1 VLLVIFDSGLSLARY
16 YEVLK
21 VSEDYAAMTG
31 LEEQIKEQARR
42 LGFDLV
48 GIAAATEA
56 ETHGFFRDWLA
67 RGYAGEMHYLQRQAE
82 ARRHPETILEGVR
95 SIVML
100 GLNYKPPA
108 ADVPPPRG
116 PSGRV
121 AQYARGAD
129 YHDVMWGRLDE
140 LLASIRAVVPGCA
153 GRGVVDTAPLLERDF
168 GRRAGLGWFGKN
180 TMLLSKHLGSYFFL
194 GALLLDLPLQPD
206 PPHEA
211 QHCGTCTACLDAC
224 PTQAFPEPGMLDA
237 QRCISYLT
245 IELRGP
251 ITSALRAPMGDWVF
265 GCDVCQEVCPW
276 NRKAP
281 VAPEPTFRQDYP
293 EGLLDLESLL
303 ALDDAA
309 FRTRFRHTLF
319 WRPRRAGM
327 LRNAAIVLG
336 NRGDPAALPTLEM
349 AALDADEVVREA
361 ACWAIGQIDQ
371 RARK

>member
-1 VLLVIFDSGLSLARY
+1 
-16 YEVLK
+16 
-21 VSEDYAAMTG
+21 MTG
-31 LEEQIKEQARR
+31 LEERIKEQARR

-67 RGYAGEMHYLQRQAE
+67 QGFAGEMHYLERQAE
-82 ARRHPETILEGVR
+82 ARRHPKAIRDGVR

-108 ADVPPPRG
+108 PDERISQG
-116 PSGRV
+116 LSGRV
-121 AQYARGAD
+121 ARYARGAD
-129 YHDVMWGRLDE
+129 YHDVIWRRLDE
-140 LLASIRAVVPGCA
+140 LLAAIRVLVPECG

-194 GALLLDLPLQPD
+194 GALLLDLRLQPD
-206 PPHEA
+206 QPHEA

-224 PTQAFPEPGMLDA
+224 PTQAFPEPGRLDA

-245 IELRGP
+245 IELRGSIAP
-251 ITSALRAPMGDWVF
+251 ALRAPMGDWVF
-265 GCDVCQEVCPW
+265 GCDACQEVCPW

-281 VAPEPTFRQDYP
+281 AAREATFRQDYP
-293 EGLLDLESLL
+293 EGKLDLESLL
-303 ALDDAA
+303 ALDDAT
-309 FRTRFRHTLF
+309 FRAHFRHTPF

-327 LRNAAIVLG
+327 LRNAAIALG
-336 NRGDPAALPTLEM
+336 NRGDPAALPALEK
-349 AALDADEVVREA
+349 AALDADAVVREA
-361 ACWAIGQIDQ
+361 ARWAIEQIGKK
-371 RARK
+371 RGR